1 MFCCLF
7 FFFFLSLCLSLFDKS
22 SNFHHERRE
31 RFYNLT
37 INTILILSLQT
48 TTHTNTHIFIYI
60 YIPLTMSTVPKQ
72 LYYRITQIRS
82 SIGMPPKTRNTLT
95 SLGLKRRFQVTYVK
109 VDQSSAHQLAL
120 VKELVKVELSEEK
133 KTRQEINQE
142 RKYKPGFELIKDG
155 MKKTYT

>member
-1 MFCCLF
+1 
-7 FFFFLSLCLSLFDKS
+7 
-22 SNFHHERRE
+22 
-31 RFYNLT
+31 
-37 INTILILSLQT
+37 
-48 TTHTNTHIFIYI
+48 
-60 YIPLTMSTVPKQ
+60 MSTVPKQ